1 MTKNEFLK
9 QLSDF
14 FSDKGFICKKMHF
27 YKEITSEVL
36 IVFGLYASKYGEYY
50 YLENGFCF
58 KSISKFLP
66 FPKYNQLNLNC
77 GRIMF
82 DKGKALCYN
91 EFNENDMFMLKQKL
105 GSVVNSMINIST
117 MEKEK
122 MIQLFLT
129 GSFNE
134 SLYIL
139 GDETAKYFDLP
150 RDVFQFHFVQS

>member
-27 YKEITSEVL
+27 YKKITSEVL

-82 DKGKALCYN
+82 DKGKALCY
-91 EFNENDMFMLKQKL
+91 K
-105 GSVVNSMINIST
+105 VT
-117 MEKEK
+117 EKN
-122 MIQLFLT
+122 M
-129 GSFNE
+129 
-134 SLYIL
+134 
-139 GDETAKYFDLP
+139 YFE
-150 RDVFQFHFVQS
+150 RKHVFFQFIAKKTMMKQA